1 MGCMIWLATL
11 GNGVRIIMNGI
22 IIVNHR
28 LTTREG
34 RPREE
39 TMSYGAGVGSALR
52 KT

>member
-39 TMSYGAGVGSALR
+39 TMFYGAGVGSALR
-52 KT
+52 KS